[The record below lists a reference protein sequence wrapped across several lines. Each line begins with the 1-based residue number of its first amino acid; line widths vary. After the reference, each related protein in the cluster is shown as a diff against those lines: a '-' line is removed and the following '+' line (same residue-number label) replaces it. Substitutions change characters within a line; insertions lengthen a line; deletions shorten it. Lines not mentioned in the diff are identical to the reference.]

1 VDGAVAGAPSPTEAD
16 EDAPSQLRVA
26 IVHEW
31 LTGIAGSE
39 KCVLEMCRAFPASTV
54 YTSVHSVQAVPELA
68 GAVRT
73 SLVQRWPGAT
83 RSHVRALPV
92 MPLAMRALRLADE
105 HDLLIRSFHTF
116 AMLPPNRAGLP
127 ELVYCYTPPRFL
139 HRSTTLQGERAWVR
153 AGMVAAR
160 PMRSLDRRL
169 VRQADLVVGISTAVS
184 ARIEATYDRPA
195 PVLHPPVDVAAFGA
209 ARRDERDDHFV
220 FCSRLVPYKRPDLAI
235 EAFRGLPHRLVVV
248 GDGRMRDELA
258 ADLPPNVELV
268 GRLADAELQ
277 KLLGTARGF
286 VFPAEED
293 FGIAPVEAMAA
304 GAPVIAFGRGGALDY
319 VRPGE
324 NGVLVDRQ
332 EPAAFAR
339 AVREVAATDWA
350 PDVVAASVQ
359 EFAPERFRRELRLL
373 VDGLLAVPGT
383 GR

>member
-1 VDGAVAGAPSPTEAD
+1 MDGAVARASSPTPPVD
-16 EDAPSQLRVA
+16 DGTSQLRVA

-31 LTGIAGSE
+31 LTGVAGSE
-39 KCVLEMCRAFPASTV
+39 KCVLEMREAFPASTV
-54 YTSVHSVQAVPELA
+54 YTSVHSADAVPGLD

-83 RSHVRALPV
+83 RSHVKALPV
-92 MPLAMRALRLADE
+92 MPLAMRALRLGED

-116 AMLPPNRAGLP
+116 ATLPPNRARIP

-139 HRSTTLQGERAWVR
+139 HRATTLQGERPWVR

-169 VRQADLVVGISTAVS
+169 VRRADLVVGISRAVS
-184 ARIEATYDRPA
+184 GRIEATYDRPA
-195 PVLHPPVDVAAFGA
+195 PVLHPPVDVASFGA
-209 ARRDERDDHFV
+209 ARSDDRDDVFV

-268 GRLADAELQ
+268 GHLSDDDLQ
-277 KLLGTARGF
+277 QLLGRARGF
-286 VFPAEED
+286 VFPGEED

-332 EPAAFAR
+332 DPAAFAR
-339 AVREVAATDWA
+339 AVEEVAAETWVPSEVAAT
-350 PDVVAASVQ
+350 VQ
-359 EFAPERFRRELRLL
+359 DFAPERFRRELRGL
-373 VDGLLAVPGT
+373 VEGLLDGT
-383 GR
+383 ER

>member
-1 VDGAVAGAPSPTEAD
+1 MDRAVAGAPSPAAPV

-31 LTGIAGSE
+31 LTGVAGSE
-39 KCVLEMCRAFPASTV
+39 KCVLEMRRAFPASTV
-54 YTSVHSVQAVPELA
+54 YTSVHSADAVPGLE

-92 MPLAMRALRLADE
+92 IPFAMRALRIGDD

-116 AMLPPNRAGLP
+116 ATLPPNRPDLP

-160 PMRSLDRRL
+160 PMRNLDRRL
-169 VRQADLVVGISTAVS
+169 VRRADLVVGISQAVS

-195 PVLHPPVDVAAFGA
+195 PVLHPPVDVASFGA
-209 ARRDERDDHFV
+209 ARSEARDDVFV

-268 GRLADAELQ
+268 GHLPDAELQ
-277 KLLGTARGF
+277 QLLGRARGF

-324 NGVLVDRQ
+324 NGLLVDRQ

-339 AVREVAATDWA
+339 AVEQAAATDWSA
-350 PDVVAASVQ
+350 AAVAESVQ
-359 EFAPERFRRELRLL
+359 GFAPERFRRELREL
-373 VDGLLAVPGT
+373 VDELLGGT
-383 GR
+383 DR